1 MAKGIDQST
10 VFFLFILLGPTSS
23 NLLAKVLDCPNPTN
37 FKKDVHKKTY
47 LQMHR

>member
-10 VFFLFILLGPTSS
+10 VFFLFILQGPTSS